1 MKFLIILL
9 IFFFTN
15 IANAFYVSYGYGEAY
30 KINIDKEGWVSEI
43 PELEKGEYAGDL
55 YYGFHTNVP
64 YWDKR
69 ESKFYIGINLSKE
82 DKERHIGN
90 VKSFFSRARK
100 EIANSY
106 KKYPNASASQTM
118 NVFPRILK
126 DRNEKKFMKTWFN
139 YKNKTMG
146 AFVLESYDGNAGSFC
161 IIYQIIIQKEKTAKS
176 KLAMTCDHNL
186 IDKSLSTYWGLS
198 PNYLK
203 IKK

>member
-82 DKERHIGN
+82 DKKKHIGN
-90 VKSFFSRARK
+90 VKYFFSRARK
-100 EIANSY
+100 EIENSY
-106 KKYPNASASQTM
+106 KKYPNASANQTM

-146 AFVLESYDGNAGSFC
+146 AFVLESYDSVVGSFC
-161 IIYQIIIQKEKTAKS
+161 IIYQVIVQKEKTAKS
-176 KLAMTCDHNL
+176 KLAMTCDFGLH
-186 IDKSLSTYWGLS
+186 DKSLRTYWGLS